1 MSKLNILIGADP
13 EVFMRK
19 DGVLVSAHGAVQGTK
34 AAPFKVMQGA
44 VQVDGMALEF
54 NIDPASSSEEFVN
67 NIQTVMAELARMV
80 PGYELVADPVAEF
93 GLDYI
98 KAQPKEAQ
106 EMGCEPDYNAWLGGA
121 INPKPD
127 GEKSFRTGAGHVHIG
142 WTKDMDIT
150 DPSHKQ
156 ACIMLTRQ
164 LDYYLGIG
172 SMLYDGDIKRRTMY
186 GAAGAFRVKPYG
198 VEYRVL
204 SNAWLKS
211 PKLMS
216 WVFDCTVKAVNDL
229 LGGREAFQMYGD
241 AALHIMQDPA
251 PMRHVL
257 TDYLKLFGLRHP
269 EV

>member
-98 KAQPKEAQ
+98 KAQPRKHRRWAVNLTITHGWVALSTPSQMVRRVSEQGLVMYTSA
-106 EMGCEPDYNAWLGGA
+106 G
-121 INPKPD
+121 PK
-127 GEKSFRTGAGHVHIG
+127 T
-142 WTKDMDIT
+142 WTLPT
-150 DPSHKQ
+150 Q
-156 ACIMLTRQ
+156 ATSKPALCSLVSLTTT
-164 LDYYLGIG
+164 LALAVCCMTVI
-172 SMLYDGDIKRRTMY
+172 SS
-186 GAAGAFRVKPYG
+186 AALCTVLLVRF
-198 VEYRVL
+198 VL
-204 SNAWLKS
+204 S
-211 PKLMS
+211 
-216 WVFDCTVKAVNDL
+216 
-229 LGGREAFQMYGD
+229 
-241 AALHIMQDPA
+241 
-251 PMRHVL
+251 PMV
-257 TDYLKLFGLRHP
+257 
-269 EV
+269 